1 LYKNKIIS
9 QIFSLALLLLFV
21 FGNTPIQ
28 LLHDTFAHHK
38 DYSSKQTNRND
49 KALIDQRGFHCECD
63 HFVVESAYVIPA
75 ANSHCVSILLG
86 SEFSSSIISSLFSKT
101 SSFFQ
106 LRGPPVT
113 A

>member
-1 LYKNKIIS
+1 M
-9 QIFSLALLLLFV
+9 

-38 DYSSKQTNRND
+38 DYLSKQKKSND
-49 KALIDQRGFHCECD
+49 KAQIDQRGFHCNCD
-63 HFVVESAYVIPA
+63 HFVVESVFVIPA
-75 ANSHCVSILLG
+75 VNSHCVSILLG